1 MFKFHALRGMS
12 AMLFIIVMSVSQ
24 AVMSQSLSNQM
35 DIRVLIDVSGSM
47 KQTDPN
53 NLRIP
58 ALQVLTQGTHVL
70 QPSPR

>member
-1 MFKFHALRGMS
+1 MFKFHALRGIS
-12 AMLFIIVMSVSQ
+12 TMLFIIVMSVSQ
-24 AVMSQSLSNQM
+24 AVMSQPLSNQM

-58 ALQVLTQGTHVL
+58 ALREAWAGVAIKVSL
-70 QPSPR
+70 S